1 MKIALVGN
9 PNSGKTTL
17 FNELTGANQHVGNWP
32 GVTVEKKEGK
42 IKRHKDVTLVD
53 LPGIY
58 SLSPYSLEE
67 VITRDYIAD
76 EQPDA
81 IINIVDASNLE
92 RNLYLSTQVMEMGI
106 PVVIAL
112 NMMDIVEKNGDIL
125 EVEKLSKKL
134 GVPVIPISAAKGR
147 GVMDL
152 TELTL
157 KIASG
162 HNYKS
167 TGEIFDVNTES
178 AIKKVSEVIGNHSF
192 LTRYYAIK
200 VLEKDDIIIERLNLT
215 SMEKN
220 DEIISELEYACG
232 DDSEAFVITQRYDY
246 IEDVLRDTY
255 RKKAGK
261 VETTSDKIDKIV
273 TNKYLGLPIFFAIL
287 FAIYYIAISTVG
299 DMTIGW
305 VESAFEALGTNTTAL
320 LQGLGAGEITISI
333 VVDGVI
339 SSIGAIFTF
348 VPQLMILFF
357 FLSLLEDSGY
367 MSRIAF
373 IMDRIFR
380 RLGLS
385 GKSLIPLL
393 VGTGCTVPGV
403 MATRTIENR
412 KDREMTIILT
422 PFVPCGAKLP
432 VFGMMIAM
440 MFPGNPWVGPS
451 IYVIAFV
458 SIIIIG
464 ILLKRTKRFKG
475 DPAPFI
481 MELPP
486 YKLPRLK
493 QTGMHMWDKGRDFIE
508 RAGTVIFAAV
518 LVIWFLQNF
527 DFGFNYLGGEHIEQ
541 SILATIGNS
550 IKWIFVPLGF
560 GDSWAPAVATIT
572 GLVAKELVVATF
584 AAVGTTT
591 PIMFTQVSAF
601 AFMVFIVFASPCVAA
616 ISAMYKEFGSAKMTL
631 KTIAFQTGLAYV
643 LAAIVNNVGN
653 IIFAGTDAVKQV
665 VLDPNVMEEAS
676 TAVDISGGGS
686 IVLVMFGAILLAGLL
701 YVIVGKLRKK
711 KTPSKI
717 IQN

>member
-32 GVTVEKKEGK
+32 GVTVEKKEGTL
-42 IKRHKDVTLVD
+42 KRHKDVTIVD

-58 SLSPYSLEE
+58 SLSPYTLEE
-67 VITRDYIAD
+67 VITRDYIA
-76 EQPDA
+76 EEKPEA

-112 NMMDIVEKNGDIL
+112 NMMDIVEKNGDTL
-125 EVEKLSKKL
+125 EIGKLSKKL
-134 GVPVIPISAAKGR
+134 GVPVVPITAAKGR
-147 GVMDL
+147 GVSNL
-152 TELTL
+152 INTALELGT
-157 KIASG
+157 K
-162 HNYKS
+162 HPVQV
-167 TGEIFDVNTES
+167 GEFFDVNTENTINKIS
-178 AIKKVSEVIGNHSF
+178 DIIGDHGS
-192 LTRYYAIK
+192 LTRYYAVKI
-200 VLEKDDIIIERLNLT
+200 LEKDDLILEKLNLT
-215 SMEKN
+215 DNVELKN
-220 DEIISELEYACG
+220 IVSDLEYMCG
-232 DDSEAFVITQRYDY
+232 DDSESSIIAQRYDY
-246 IEDVLRDTY
+246 IEDILRDTY
-255 RKKAGK
+255 RRKSGK
-261 VETTSDKIDKIV
+261 EETTSDKIDKIV
-273 TNKYLGLPIFFAIL
+273 THKYLGLPIFFAIL
-287 FAIYYIAISTVG
+287 FTIYYISISTVG
-299 DMTIGW
+299 EMTIGW
-305 VESAFEALGTNTTAL
+305 VESAFEVLSVNVRNL
-320 LQGLGAGEITISI
+320 LIGMGANEITISV

-357 FLSLLEDSGY
+357 FLSLLEDTGY

-373 IMDRIFR
+373 IMDRVFR

-393 VGTGCTVPGV
+393 LGTGCSVPGV

-440 MFPGNPWVGPS
+440 MFPGNPWIGPS

-464 ILLKRTKRFKG
+464 IVLKRTKRFKG

-493 QTGMHMWDKGRDFIE
+493 QTAMHMWDKGRDFIE

-527 DFGFNYLGGEHIEQ
+527 DFGLNYIGAENIEH

-591 PIMFTQVSAF
+591 PIVFTQVSAF
-601 AFMVFIVFASPCVAA
+601 AFMIFIVFVAPCVAT
-616 ISAMYKEFGSAKMTL
+616 ISAMYKEFGSAKLTL
-631 KTIAFQTGLAYV
+631 QTLAFQTGLAYV
-643 LAAIVNNVGN
+643 MAAIVNNVGN

-665 VLDPNVMEEAS
+665 VLDPTVMEEAS
-676 TAVDISGGGS
+676 EAVDISGGGS
-686 IVLVMFGAILLAGLL
+686 IVLVMLGMILFLGLA
-701 YVIVGKLRKK
+701 YIVIGKLRKK
-711 KTPSKI
+711 STPSNKI
-717 IQN
+717 TQN

>member
-1 MKIALVGN
+1 
-9 PNSGKTTL
+9 
-17 FNELTGANQHVGNWP
+17 
-32 GVTVEKKEGK
+32 
-42 IKRHKDVTLVD
+42 
-53 LPGIY
+53 
-58 SLSPYSLEE
+58 
-67 VITRDYIAD
+67 
-76 EQPDA
+76 
-81 IINIVDASNLE
+81 
-92 RNLYLSTQVMEMGI
+92 
-106 PVVIAL
+106 
-112 NMMDIVEKNGDIL
+112 
-125 EVEKLSKKL
+125 
-134 GVPVIPISAAKGR
+134 
-147 GVMDL
+147 
-152 TELTL
+152 
-157 KIASG
+157 
-162 HNYKS
+162 
-167 TGEIFDVNTES
+167 
-178 AIKKVSEVIGNHSF
+178 
-192 LTRYYAIK
+192 
-200 VLEKDDIIIERLNLT
+200 
-215 SMEKN
+215 
-220 DEIISELEYACG
+220 
-232 DDSEAFVITQRYDY
+232 
-246 IEDVLRDTY
+246 
-255 RKKAGK
+255 
-261 VETTSDKIDKIV
+261 
-273 TNKYLGLPIFFAIL
+273 
-287 FAIYYIAISTVG
+287 
-299 DMTIGW
+299 
-305 VESAFEALGTNTTAL
+305 
-320 LQGLGAGEITISI
+320 
-333 VVDGVI
+333 
-339 SSIGAIFTF
+339 
-348 VPQLMILFF
+348 MILFF

-686 IVLVMFGAILLAGLL
+686 IVLVMFGTILLAGLL